1 MSFGACAGEFTRVDT
16 MVAIRSS
23 VALAPVTTQAPAQP
37 GRLRCAAR
45 PRTVRHAPAYLVAYD
60 VSDHRERRH
69 VARVLESF
77 GIRSQK
83 SVFTCRLTRG
93 WLAAMNERLRDLGL
107 KTGNVLIA
115 PIDQRRVATM
125 LGAAPATAP
134 LPSRTAAIIV

>member
-1 MSFGACAGEFTRVDT
+1 MVALQPSAVAPTSACAQSR
-16 MVAIRSS
+16 AHS
-23 VALAPVTTQAPAQP
+23 
-37 GRLRCAAR
+37 GRFRGAAR
-45 PRTVRHAPAYLVAYD
+45 PHTVRHAPAYLVAYD
-60 VSDHRERRH
+60 VSNHRERRH

-107 KTGNVLIA
+107 KTGTVLIA

-134 LPSRTAAIIV
+134 LPSCTAAIIV